1 MKITECQDLLTRT
14 LSSTQISAPEGTH
27 FNRIAAQILEMAR
40 AYESDGIGFFQ
51 RGDPV
56 NALASYYYGFGWLHF
71 GLSSGLLNN
80 SFPVTCPFLGP
91 AEVLHSRHRPKLEE
105 KTTRYA
111 RLLDIARTSV
121 KCSMDEATKS
131 YVFARRILC
140 ISFTYARRG
149 EDLVN
154 AGDPEGALASFSYG
168 HGWLDAAVTA
178 GFFCIVAEQ
187 DLFTV

>member
-1 MKITECQDLLTRT
+1 MNIPECQNRLTSG
-14 LSSTQISAPEGTH
+14 LSNTRIPVPADTH
-27 FNRIAAQILEMAR
+27 YHRIAVSVLEMAR

-51 RGDPV
+51 SGDPV
-56 NALASYYYGFGWLHF
+56 NALASYCYGFGWLHF
-71 GLSSGLLNN
+71 GVSSGLLNIP
-80 SFPVTCPFLGP
+80 SPAACPFKGS
-91 AEVLHSRHRPKLEE
+91 AEILPIRHRQKLEE

-121 KCSMDEATKS
+121 KCSMDPATTS
-131 YVFARRILC
+131 NVFARRILC
-140 ISFTYARRG
+140 IAGTYARRG
-149 EDLVN
+149 EYLVN

-178 GFFCIVAEQ
+178 GFFCIIAER